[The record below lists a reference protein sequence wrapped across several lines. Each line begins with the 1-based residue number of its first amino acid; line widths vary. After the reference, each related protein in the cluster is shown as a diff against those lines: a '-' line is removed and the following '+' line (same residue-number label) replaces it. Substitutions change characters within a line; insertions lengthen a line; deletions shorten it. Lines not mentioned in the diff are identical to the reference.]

1 MAASGYEYD
10 SALDIWIS
18 SWRRPVNSGN
28 HANVLVGGRS
38 RPSLAAAHRT
48 NLGSTLHRQSE
59 LVAVVA
65 DSVCASF
72 GSYESY

>member
-18 SWRRPVNSGN
+18 SWRRLVNTGN
-28 HANVLVGGRS
+28 HANVLVGGRG
-38 RPSLAAAHRT
+38 RPSLAAAH
-48 NLGSTLHRQSE
+48 LGSTLHRLSE

-65 DSVCASF
+65 NSVCASF
-72 GSYESY
+72 RSYESY